1 MPIRENREYRNF
13 KANFIFRN
21 DHDPETISYEFE
33 GVAST
38 FDDPYL
44 LYEYKD
50 LWEGKKVE
58 VWEKVDRDAFAEADT
73 SDTVFQYNH
82 GGHVFAR
89 TKNGT
94 LKLEALETGLAV
106 TANLGGTR
114 GGRDMAEEI
123 RGGYVDKMSIGFTI
137 QENGD
142 TRVTEE
148 TDEKIIITR
157 TITKVKKLYDVSAVD
172 FPANPNTD
180 INARSMEQARQDFV
194 DKALSDLRIQKRRAE
209 IIERI
214 KSNYGN

>member
-1 MPIRENREYRNF
+1 MPIRDEREYRNF
-13 KANFIFRN
+13 KNNFEFRAAE
-21 DHDPETISYEFE
+21 DETAISYEVE
-33 GVAST
+33 GLAST

-44 LYEYKD
+44 LFEYND
-50 LWEGKKVE
+50 AFEGKKVE
-58 VWEKVDRDAFAEADT
+58 VWEKVDRDAFKEADT

-94 LKLEALETGLAV
+94 LKLEANETGLEVRAD
-106 TANLGGTR
+106 LGGTQ

-123 RGGYVDKMSIGFTI
+123 RGGYIDKMSIGFTVA
-137 QENGD
+137 ED
-142 TRVTEE
+142 VTVTEE
-148 TDEKIIITR
+148 DPEKILVTR

-194 DKALSDLRIQKRRAE
+194 NKALSDLRIQKRRAE

>member
-1 MPIRENREYRNF
+1 MIRENREYRNF
-13 KANFIFRN
+13 VNNFEFRAAE
-21 DHDPETISYEFE
+21 DSEAISYEVE
-33 GVAST
+33 GMAST

-44 LYEYKD
+44 LFEYKD
-50 LWEGKKVE
+50 NFEGKNVE
-58 VWEKVDRDAFAEADT
+58 VWEKVDRNAFDNADT

-94 LKLEALETGLAV
+94 LKLEAKENGLEV
-106 TANLGGTR
+106 RANLGGTQ

-123 RGGYVDKMSIGFTI
+123 RGGYIDKMSIGFTI
-137 QENGD
+137 EED
-142 TRVTEE
+142 VIVTEE
-148 TDEKIIITR
+148 DPEKVVITR

-180 INARSMEQARQDFV
+180 INARNIEKARQDFV
-194 DKALSDLRIQKRRAE
+194 DKALSDLRINRRRAE

-214 KSNYGN
+214 HKNYGLE

>member
-1 MPIRENREYRNF
+1 MPIRDEREYRNF
-13 KANFIFRN
+13 KNNFEFRAAE
-21 DHDPETISYEFE
+21 DDTAISYEVE
-33 GVAST
+33 GLAST

-44 LYEYKD
+44 LFEYND
-50 LWEGKKVE
+50 TFEGKKVE
-58 VWEKVDRDAFAEADT
+58 VWEKVDRDAFKEADI

-94 LKLEALETGLAV
+94 LKLEANETGLEVRAD
-106 TANLGGTR
+106 LGGTQ

-123 RGGYVDKMSIGFTI
+123 RGGYIDKMSIGFTVAEDI
-137 QENGD
+137 
-142 TRVTEE
+142 TVTEE
-148 TDEKIIITR
+148 DPEMILVTR

>member
-1 MPIRENREYRNF
+1 MPIRDEREYRNF
-13 KANFIFRN
+13 KNNFEFRAAE
-21 DHDPETISYEFE
+21 DETAISYEVE
-33 GVAST
+33 GLAST

-44 LYEYKD
+44 LFEYND
-50 LWEGKKVE
+50 AFEGKKVE
-58 VWEKVDRDAFAEADT
+58 VWEKVDRDAFKEADT

-94 LKLEALETGLAV
+94 LKLEANETGLEVRAD
-106 TANLGGTR
+106 LGGTQ

-123 RGGYVDKMSIGFTI
+123 RGGYIDKMSIGFTVA
-137 QENGD
+137 ED
-142 TRVTEE
+142 VTVTEE
-148 TDEKIIITR
+148 DPEKILVTR

-194 DKALSDLRIQKRRAE
+194 EKALSDLRIQKRRAE

>member
-1 MPIRENREYRNF
+1 MPIRETREYRNF
-13 KANFIFRN
+13 KNNFEFRAAE
-21 DHDPETISYEFE
+21 DETAISYEVE
-33 GVAST
+33 GLAST

-44 LYEYKD
+44 LFEYND
-50 LWEGKKVE
+50 AFEGKKVE
-58 VWEKVDRDAFAEADT
+58 VWEKVDRDAFKEADI

-94 LKLEALETGLAV
+94 LKLEANETGLEV
-106 TANLGGTR
+106 RANLGGTQ

-123 RGGYVDKMSIGFTI
+123 RGGYIDKMSIGFTVA
-137 QENGD
+137 ED
-142 TRVTEE
+142 VTVTEE
-148 TDEKIIITR
+148 DPEKILVTR

-194 DKALSDLRIQKRRAE
+194 EKALSDLRIQKRRAE

>member
-1 MPIRENREYRNF
+1 MPIRDEREYRNF
-13 KANFIFRN
+13 KNNFEFRAAE
-21 DHDPETISYEFE
+21 DETAISYEVE
-33 GVAST
+33 GLAST

-44 LYEYKD
+44 LFEYND
-50 LWEGKKVE
+50 AFEGKKVE
-58 VWEKVDRDAFAEADT
+58 VWEKVDRDAFKEADT

-94 LKLEALETGLAV
+94 LKLEANETGLEVRAD
-106 TANLGGTR
+106 LGGTQ

-123 RGGYVDKMSIGFTI
+123 RGGYIDKMSIGFTVA
-137 QENGD
+137 ED
-142 TRVTEE
+142 VTVTEE
-148 TDEKIIITR
+148 DPEKILVTR

-180 INARSMEQARQDFV
+180 INARSMEQAKQDFV

>member
-1 MPIRENREYRNF
+1 MPIRDEREYRNF
-13 KANFIFRN
+13 KNNFEFRAAE
-21 DHDPETISYEFE
+21 DETAISYEVE
-33 GVAST
+33 GLAST

-44 LYEYKD
+44 LFEYND
-50 LWEGKKVE
+50 AFEGKKVE
-58 VWEKVDRDAFAEADT
+58 VWEKVDRDAFKEADI

-94 LKLEALETGLAV
+94 LKLEANETGLEVRAD
-106 TANLGGTR
+106 LGGTQ

-123 RGGYVDKMSIGFTI
+123 RGGYIDKMSIGFTVA
-137 QENGD
+137 ED
-142 TRVTEE
+142 VTVTEE
-148 TDEKIIITR
+148 DPEKILVTR

>member
-1 MPIRENREYRNF
+1 MPIRETREYRNF
-13 KANFIFRN
+13 RNNFEFRAAE
-21 DHDPETISYEFE
+21 DETAISYEVE
-33 GVAST
+33 GLAST

-44 LYEYKD
+44 LFEYND
-50 LWEGKKVE
+50 TFEGKKVE
-58 VWEKVDRDAFAEADT
+58 VWEKVDRDAFKEADT

-94 LKLEALETGLAV
+94 LKLEANETGLEVRAD
-106 TANLGGTR
+106 LGGTQ

-123 RGGYVDKMSIGFTI
+123 RGGYIDKMSIGFTVA
-137 QENGD
+137 ED
-142 TRVTEE
+142 VTVTEE
-148 TDEKIIITR
+148 DPEKILVTR

-180 INARSMEQARQDFV
+180 INARNLEQAKQDFV

>member
-1 MPIRENREYRNF
+1 MPIRDEREYRNF
-13 KANFIFRN
+13 KNNFEFRAAE
-21 DHDPETISYEFE
+21 DETAISYEVE
-33 GVAST
+33 GLAST

-44 LYEYKD
+44 LFEYND
-50 LWEGKKVE
+50 AFEGKKVE
-58 VWEKVDRDAFAEADT
+58 VWEKVDRDAFKEADT

-94 LKLEALETGLAV
+94 LKLEANETGLEVRAD
-106 TANLGGTR
+106 LGGTQ

-123 RGGYVDKMSIGFTI
+123 RGGYIDKMSIGFTVA
-137 QENGD
+137 ED
-142 TRVTEE
+142 VTVTEE
-148 TDEKIIITR
+148 DPEKILVTR

-214 KSNYGN
+214 KSNYGY

>member
-1 MPIRENREYRNF
+1 MPIRETREYRNF
-13 KANFIFRN
+13 KNNFEFRAAE
-21 DHDPETISYEFE
+21 DETAISYEVE
-33 GVAST
+33 GLAST

-44 LYEYKD
+44 LFEYND
-50 LWEGKKVE
+50 AFEGKKVE
-58 VWEKVDRDAFAEADT
+58 VWEKVDRDAFKEADI

-94 LKLEALETGLAV
+94 LKLEANETGLEV
-106 TANLGGTR
+106 RANLGGTQ

-123 RGGYVDKMSIGFTI
+123 RGGYIDKMSIGFTVA
-137 QENGD
+137 ED
-142 TRVTEE
+142 VTVTEE
-148 TDEKIIITR
+148 DPEKILVTR

>member
-1 MPIRENREYRNF
+1 MPIRDEREYRNF
-13 KANFIFRN
+13 KNNFEFRAAE
-21 DHDPETISYEFE
+21 DETAISYEVE
-33 GVAST
+33 GLAST

-44 LYEYKD
+44 LFEYND
-50 LWEGKKVE
+50 AFEGKKVE
-58 VWEKVDRDAFAEADT
+58 VWEKVDRDAFKEADI

-94 LKLEALETGLAV
+94 LKLEANETGLEV
-106 TANLGGTR
+106 RANLGGTQ

-123 RGGYVDKMSIGFTI
+123 RGGYIDKMSIGFTVA
-137 QENGD
+137 ED
-142 TRVTEE
+142 VTVTEE
-148 TDEKIIITR
+148 DPEKILVTR

>member
-1 MPIRENREYRNF
+1 MPIRETREYRNF
-13 KANFIFRN
+13 KNNFEFRAAE
-21 DHDPETISYEFE
+21 DETAISYEVE
-33 GVAST
+33 GLAST

-44 LYEYKD
+44 LFEYND
-50 LWEGKKVE
+50 AFEGKKVE
-58 VWEKVDRDAFAEADT
+58 VWEKVDRDAFKEADI

-94 LKLEALETGLAV
+94 LKLEANETGLEVRAD
-106 TANLGGTR
+106 LGGTQ

-123 RGGYVDKMSIGFTI
+123 RGGYIDKMSIGFTVA
-137 QENGD
+137 ED
-142 TRVTEE
+142 VTVTEE
-148 TDEKIIITR
+148 DPEKILVTR

-194 DKALSDLRIQKRRAE
+194 NKALSDLRIQKRRAE

>member
-1 MPIRENREYRNF
+1 MPIRENREYRNLKSNF
-13 KANFIFRN
+13 KFI
-21 DHDPETISYEFE
+21 DKELLSYEVV
-33 GVAST
+33 GLAST

-44 LYEYKD
+44 LFEYND
-50 LWEGKKVE
+50 AFEGKKVE
-58 VWEKVDRDAFAEADT
+58 VWEKVNREAFKEADMT
-73 SDTVFQYNH
+73 DTVFQYNH

-94 LKLEALETGLAV
+94 LELTATEEGLSVRAD
-106 TANLGGTR
+106 LGGTQ

-123 RGGYVDKMSIGFTI
+123 RGGYIDKMSIGFTVA
-137 QENGD
+137 ED
-142 TRVTEE
+142 VTVTEE
-148 TDEKIIITR
+148 DPEKILVTR
-157 TITKVKKLYDVSAVD
+157 TITRVKKLYDVSAVD

-214 KSNYGN
+214 KSNYGNQ

>member
-1 MPIRENREYRNF
+1 MPIRDEREYRTFKNNF
-13 KANFIFRN
+13 EFRAAE
-21 DHDPETISYEFE
+21 DKTAISYEVE
-33 GVAST
+33 GLAST

-44 LYEYKD
+44 LFEYND
-50 LWEGKKVE
+50 AFEGKKVE
-58 VWEKVDRDAFAEADT
+58 VWEKVDRDAFKEADT

-94 LKLEALETGLAV
+94 LKLEANETGLEVRAD
-106 TANLGGTR
+106 LGGTQ

-123 RGGYVDKMSIGFTI
+123 RGGYIDKMSIGFTVA
-137 QENGD
+137 ED
-142 TRVTEE
+142 VTVTEE
-148 TDEKIIITR
+148 DPEKILVTR

>member
-1 MPIRENREYRNF
+1 MPIRDEREYRNF
-13 KANFIFRN
+13 KNNFEFRAAE
-21 DHDPETISYEFE
+21 DETAISYEVE
-33 GVAST
+33 GLAST

-44 LYEYKD
+44 LFEYND
-50 LWEGKKVE
+50 AFEGKKVE
-58 VWEKVDRDAFAEADT
+58 VWEKVDRDAFKEADT

-94 LKLEALETGLAV
+94 LKLEANETGLEVRAD
-106 TANLGGTR
+106 LGGTQ

-123 RGGYVDKMSIGFTI
+123 RGGYIDKMSIGFTVA
-137 QENGD
+137 ED
-142 TRVTEE
+142 VTVTEE
-148 TDEKIIITR
+148 DPEKILLTR

-194 DKALSDLRIQKRRAE
+194 EKALSDLRIQKRRAE

>member
-1 MPIRENREYRNF
+1 MPIRDEREYRNF
-13 KANFIFRN
+13 KNNFEFRAAE
-21 DHDPETISYEFE
+21 DETAISYEVE
-33 GVAST
+33 GLAST

-44 LYEYKD
+44 LFEYND
-50 LWEGKKVE
+50 AFEGKKVE
-58 VWEKVDRDAFAEADT
+58 VWEKVDRDAFKEADT

-94 LKLEALETGLAV
+94 LKLEANETGLEV
-106 TANLGGTR
+106 RANLGGTQ

-123 RGGYVDKMSIGFTI
+123 RGGYIDKMSIGFTVA
-137 QENGD
+137 ED
-142 TRVTEE
+142 VTVTEE
-148 TDEKIIITR
+148 DPEKILVTR

>member
-1 MPIRENREYRNF
+1 MPIRDEREYRNF
-13 KANFIFRN
+13 KNNFEFRAAE
-21 DHDPETISYEFE
+21 DETAISYEVE
-33 GVAST
+33 GLAST

-44 LYEYKD
+44 LFEYND
-50 LWEGKKVE
+50 AFEGKKVE
-58 VWEKVDRDAFAEADT
+58 VWEKVDRDAFKEADT

-94 LKLEALETGLAV
+94 LKLEANETGLEVRAD
-106 TANLGGTR
+106 LGGTQ

-123 RGGYVDKMSIGFTI
+123 RGGYIDKMSIGFTVA
-137 QENGD
+137 ED
-142 TRVTEE
+142 VTVTEE
-148 TDEKIIITR
+148 DPEKILVTR

>member
-13 KANFIFRN
+13 KNDFKFI
-21 DHDPETISYEFE
+21 DKESLSYEVE
-33 GVAST
+33 GLAST
-38 FDDPYL
+38 FDDSYL
-44 LYEYKD
+44 LFEYND
-50 LWEGKKVE
+50 AFEGKKVE
-58 VWEKVDRDAFAEADT
+58 VWEKVDREAFKEADM

-94 LKLEALETGLAV
+94 LELTATEEGLSVRAD
-106 TANLGGTR
+106 LGGTQ

-123 RGGYVDKMSIGFTI
+123 RGGYIDKMSIGFTVA
-137 QENGD
+137 ED
-142 TRVTEE
+142 VTVTEE
-148 TDEKIIITR
+148 DPEKILVTR
-157 TITKVKKLYDVSAVD
+157 TITRVKKLYDVSAVD

-194 DKALSDLRIQKRRAE
+194 NKALSDLRIQKRRAE

>member
-1 MPIRENREYRNF
+1 MPIRDEREYRNF
-13 KANFIFRN
+13 KNNFEFRAAE
-21 DHDPETISYEFE
+21 DETAISYEVE
-33 GVAST
+33 GLAST

-44 LYEYKD
+44 LFEYND
-50 LWEGKKVE
+50 AFEGKKVE
-58 VWEKVDRDAFAEADT
+58 VWEKVDRDAFKEADT

-94 LKLEALETGLAV
+94 LKLEANETGLEV
-106 TANLGGTR
+106 RANLGGTQ

-123 RGGYVDKMSIGFTI
+123 RGGYIDKMSIGFTVA
-137 QENGD
+137 ED
-142 TRVTEE
+142 VTVTEE
-148 TDEKIIITR
+148 DPEKILVTR

-194 DKALSDLRIQKRRAE
+194 EKALSDLRIQKRRAE

>member
-1 MPIRENREYRNF
+1 MPIRDEREYRNF
-13 KANFIFRN
+13 KNNFEFRAAE
-21 DHDPETISYEFE
+21 DDTAISYEVE
-33 GVAST
+33 GLAST

-44 LYEYKD
+44 LFEYND
-50 LWEGKKVE
+50 AFEGKKVE
-58 VWEKVDRDAFAEADT
+58 VWEKVDRDAFKEADT

-94 LKLEALETGLAV
+94 LKLEANETGLEVRAD
-106 TANLGGTR
+106 LGGTQ

-123 RGGYVDKMSIGFTI
+123 RGGYIDKMSIGFTVA
-137 QENGD
+137 ED
-142 TRVTEE
+142 VTVTEE
-148 TDEKIIITR
+148 DPEKILVTR

-194 DKALSDLRIQKRRAE
+194 DKALSDLRIQKKRAE

>member
-1 MPIRENREYRNF
+1 MPIRDEREYRNF
-13 KANFIFRN
+13 KNNFEFRAAE
-21 DHDPETISYEFE
+21 DETAISYEVE
-33 GVAST
+33 GLAST

-44 LYEYKD
+44 LFEYND
-50 LWEGKKVE
+50 AFEGKKVE
-58 VWEKVDRDAFAEADT
+58 VWEKVDRDAFKEADI

-94 LKLEALETGLAV
+94 LKLEANETGLEVRAD
-106 TANLGGTR
+106 LGGTQ

-123 RGGYVDKMSIGFTI
+123 RGGYIDKMSIGFTVA
-137 QENGD
+137 ED
-142 TRVTEE
+142 VTVTEE
-148 TDEKIIITR
+148 DPEKILVTR

-194 DKALSDLRIQKRRAE
+194 NKALSDLRIQKRRAE

>member
-13 KANFIFRN
+13 KNNFEFIAAE
-21 DHDPETISYEFE
+21 DETAISYEVE
-33 GVAST
+33 GLAST

-44 LYEYKD
+44 LFEYND
-50 LWEGKKVE
+50 AFEGKKVE
-58 VWEKVDRDAFAEADT
+58 VWEKVDRDAFKEADI

-94 LKLEALETGLAV
+94 LKLAANETGLEVRAD
-106 TANLGGTR
+106 LGGTR

-123 RGGYVDKMSIGFTI
+123 RGGYIDKMSIGFTVA
-137 QENGD
+137 ED
-142 TRVTEE
+142 VTVTEE
-148 TDEKIIITR
+148 DPEKILVTR
-157 TITKVKKLYDVSAVD
+157 TITRVKKLYDVSAVD

-194 DKALSDLRIQKRRAE
+194 NKALSDLRIQKRRAE

-214 KSNYGN
+214 KSNYEN

>member
-1 MPIRENREYRNF
+1 MMRENREYRNF
-13 KANFIFRN
+13 KNNFEFRQAE
-21 DHDPETISYEFE
+21 DSDSISYEVE
-33 GVAST
+33 GLAST

-44 LYEYKD
+44 LFEYND
-50 LWEGKKVE
+50 SFEGKKVE
-58 VWEKVDRDAFAEADT
+58 VWEKVDRSAFDEADT
-73 SDTVFQYNH
+73 SDTVFQFNH

-94 LKLEALETGLAV
+94 LKLEATETGLEVRAD
-106 TANLGGTR
+106 LGGTQ

-137 QENGD
+137 LED
-142 TRVTEE
+142 VTVTEE
-148 TDEKIIITR
+148 DSEKILVTR

-180 INARSMEQARQDFV
+180 IYACSMEKARQDFV
-194 DKALSDLRIQKRRAE
+194 DKALSDLRLQKRRAE

-214 KSNYGN
+214 QRNYGLE

>member
-1 MPIRENREYRNF
+1 MPIRDEREYRNF
-13 KANFIFRN
+13 KNNFEFRAAE
-21 DHDPETISYEFE
+21 DETAISYEVE
-33 GVAST
+33 GLAST

-44 LYEYKD
+44 LFEYND
-50 LWEGKKVE
+50 AFEGKKVE
-58 VWEKVDRDAFAEADT
+58 VWEKVDRDAFKEADI

-94 LKLEALETGLAV
+94 LKLEANETGLEVRAD
-106 TANLGGTR
+106 LGGTQ

-123 RGGYVDKMSIGFTI
+123 RGGYIDKMSIGFTVA
-137 QENGD
+137 ED
-142 TRVTEE
+142 VTVTEE
-148 TDEKIIITR
+148 DPEKILVTR

-180 INARSMEQARQDFV
+180 INARNLEQARQDFV

>member
-1 MPIRENREYRNF
+1 MPIRDEREYRNF
-13 KANFIFRN
+13 KNNFEFRAAE
-21 DHDPETISYEFE
+21 DETAISYEVE
-33 GVAST
+33 GLAST

-44 LYEYKD
+44 LFEYND
-50 LWEGKKVE
+50 PYEGKKVE
-58 VWEKVDRDAFAEADT
+58 VWEKVDRDAFKEADI

-94 LKLEALETGLAV
+94 LKLEANETGLEVRAD
-106 TANLGGTR
+106 LGGTQ

-123 RGGYVDKMSIGFTI
+123 RGGYIDKMSIGFTVA
-137 QENGD
+137 ED
-142 TRVTEE
+142 VTVTEE
-148 TDEKIIITR
+148 DPEKILVTR

>member
-13 KANFIFRN
+13 KNDFKFI
-21 DHDPETISYEFE
+21 DKESLSYEVE
-33 GVAST
+33 GLAST

-44 LYEYKD
+44 LFEYND
-50 LWEGKKVE
+50 AFEGKKVE
-58 VWEKVDRDAFAEADT
+58 VWEKVDREAFKEADM

-82 GGHVFAR
+82 GGHVFAS

-94 LKLEALETGLAV
+94 LELTATEEGLSVRAD
-106 TANLGGTR
+106 LGGTQ

-123 RGGYVDKMSIGFTI
+123 RGGYIDKMSIGFTVA
-137 QENGD
+137 ED
-142 TRVTEE
+142 VTVTEE
-148 TDEKIIITR
+148 DPEKILVTR
-157 TITKVKKLYDVSAVD
+157 TITRVKKLYDVSAVD

-194 DKALSDLRIQKRRAE
+194 NKALSDLRIQKRRAE

>member
-1 MPIRENREYRNF
+1 MPIRETREYRNF
-13 KANFIFRN
+13 KNNFEFRAAE
-21 DHDPETISYEFE
+21 DETAISYEVE
-33 GVAST
+33 GLAST

-44 LYEYKD
+44 LFEYND
-50 LWEGKKVE
+50 AFEGKKVE
-58 VWEKVDRDAFAEADT
+58 VWEKVDRDAFKEADT

-94 LKLEALETGLAV
+94 LKLEANETGLEVKAD
-106 TANLGGTR
+106 LGGTQ

-123 RGGYVDKMSIGFTI
+123 RGGYIDKMSIGFTVA
-137 QENGD
+137 ED
-142 TRVTEE
+142 VTVTEE
-148 TDEKIIITR
+148 DPEKILVTR

>member
-1 MPIRENREYRNF
+1 MPIREEREYRNF
-13 KANFIFRN
+13 KNNFEFRAAE
-21 DHDPETISYEFE
+21 DEAAISYEVE
-33 GVAST
+33 GLAST

-44 LYEYKD
+44 LFEYND
-50 LWEGKKVE
+50 AFEGKKVE
-58 VWEKVDRDAFAEADT
+58 VWEKVDRDAFKEADT

-94 LKLEALETGLAV
+94 LKLEANETGLEVRAD
-106 TANLGGTR
+106 LGGTQ

-123 RGGYVDKMSIGFTI
+123 RGGYIDKMSIGFTVA
-137 QENGD
+137 ED
-142 TRVTEE
+142 VTVTEE
-148 TDEKIIITR
+148 DPEKILVTR

-194 DKALSDLRIQKRRAE
+194 NKALSDLRIQKRRAE

>member
-13 KANFIFRN
+13 KNNFEFK
-21 DHDPETISYEFE
+21 DKESLSYEVE
-33 GVAST
+33 GLAST

-44 LYEYKD
+44 LFEYND
-50 LWEGKKVE
+50 TFEGKKVE
-58 VWEKVDRDAFAEADT
+58 VWEKVDRDAFKEADT

-94 LKLEALETGLAV
+94 LKLEANETGLEVRAD
-106 TANLGGTR
+106 LGGTQ

-123 RGGYVDKMSIGFTI
+123 RGGYIDKMSIGFTVA
-137 QENGD
+137 ED
-142 TRVTEE
+142 VTVTEE
-148 TDEKIIITR
+148 DPEKILVTR
-157 TITKVKKLYDVSAVD
+157 TITRVKKLYDVSAVD

-214 KSNYGN
+214 KSNYGNQ

>member
-1 MPIRENREYRNF
+1 MPIRDEREYRNF
-13 KANFIFRN
+13 KNNFEFRAAE
-21 DHDPETISYEFE
+21 DETAISYEVE
-33 GVAST
+33 GLAST

-44 LYEYKD
+44 LFEYND
-50 LWEGKKVE
+50 AFEGKKVE
-58 VWEKVDRDAFAEADT
+58 VWEKVDRDAFKEADI

-94 LKLEALETGLAV
+94 LKLEANETGLEVRAD
-106 TANLGGTR
+106 LGGTQ

-123 RGGYVDKMSIGFTI
+123 RGGYIDKMSIGFTVA
-137 QENGD
+137 ED
-142 TRVTEE
+142 VTVTEE
-148 TDEKIIITR
+148 DPEKILVTR
-157 TITKVKKLYDVSAVD
+157 TITNVKKLYDVSAVD

-180 INARSMEQARQDFV
+180 INARSMEQAKQDFV

>member
-13 KANFIFRN
+13 KNNFEFIAAE
-21 DHDPETISYEFE
+21 DETAISYEVE
-33 GVAST
+33 GLAST

-44 LYEYKD
+44 LFEYND
-50 LWEGKKVE
+50 AFEGKKVE
-58 VWEKVDRDAFAEADT
+58 VWEKVDREAFKEADM

-94 LKLEALETGLAV
+94 LKLTATEEGLSVRAD
-106 TANLGGTR
+106 LGGTH

-123 RGGYVDKMSIGFTI
+123 RGGYIDKMSIGFTVA
-137 QENGD
+137 ED
-142 TRVTEE
+142 VTATEE
-148 TDEKIIITR
+148 DPEKILVTR

-194 DKALSDLRIQKRRAE
+194 NKALSDLRIQKRRAE

>member
-1 MPIRENREYRNF
+1 MPIRDEREYRNF
-13 KANFIFRN
+13 KNNFEFRAAE
-21 DHDPETISYEFE
+21 DETAISYEVE
-33 GVAST
+33 GLAST

-44 LYEYKD
+44 LFEYND
-50 LWEGKKVE
+50 VFEGKKVE
-58 VWEKVDRDAFAEADT
+58 VWEKVDRDAFKEADT

-94 LKLEALETGLAV
+94 LKLEANETGLEVRAD
-106 TANLGGTR
+106 LGGTQ

-123 RGGYVDKMSIGFTI
+123 RGGYIDKMSIGFTVA
-137 QENGD
+137 ED
-142 TRVTEE
+142 VTVTEE
-148 TDEKIIITR
+148 DPEKILVTR

>member
-1 MPIRENREYRNF
+1 MPIRDEREYRNF
-13 KANFIFRN
+13 KNNFEFRAAE
-21 DHDPETISYEFE
+21 DETAISYEVE
-33 GVAST
+33 GLAST

-44 LYEYKD
+44 LFEYND
-50 LWEGKKVE
+50 AFEGKKVE
-58 VWEKVDRDAFAEADT
+58 VWEKIDRDAFKEADT

-94 LKLEALETGLAV
+94 LKLEANETGLEVRAD
-106 TANLGGTR
+106 LGGTQ

-123 RGGYVDKMSIGFTI
+123 RGGYIDKMSIGFKVAEDVT
-137 QENGD
+137 
-142 TRVTEE
+142 VTEE
-148 TDEKIIITR
+148 DPEKILVTR

-194 DKALSDLRIQKRRAE
+194 NKALSDLRVQKRRAE

>member
-1 MPIRENREYRNF
+1 MPIRDEREYRNF
-13 KANFIFRN
+13 KNNFEFRAAE
-21 DHDPETISYEFE
+21 DETAISYEVE
-33 GVAST
+33 GLAST

-44 LYEYKD
+44 LFEYND
-50 LWEGKKVE
+50 AFEGKKVE
-58 VWEKVDRDAFAEADT
+58 VWEKVDRDAFKEADI

-94 LKLEALETGLAV
+94 LKLEANETGLEVRAD
-106 TANLGGTR
+106 LGGTQ

-123 RGGYVDKMSIGFTI
+123 RGGYIDKMSIGFTVA
-137 QENGD
+137 ED
-142 TRVTEE
+142 VTVTEE
-148 TDEKIIITR
+148 DPEKILVTR

-180 INARSMEQARQDFV
+180 INARNLEQAKQDFV

>member
-1 MPIRENREYRNF
+1 MPIRDEREYRNF
-13 KANFIFRN
+13 KNNFEFRAAE
-21 DHDPETISYEFE
+21 DETAISYEVE
-33 GVAST
+33 GLAST

-44 LYEYKD
+44 LFEYND
-50 LWEGKKVE
+50 AFEGKKVE
-58 VWEKVDRDAFAEADT
+58 VWEKVDRDAFKEADT
-73 SDTVFQYNH
+73 TDTVFQYNH

-94 LKLEALETGLAV
+94 LKLEANETGLEVRAD
-106 TANLGGTR
+106 LGGTQ

-123 RGGYVDKMSIGFTI
+123 RGGYIDKMSIGFTVA
-137 QENGD
+137 ED
-142 TRVTEE
+142 VTVTEE
-148 TDEKIIITR
+148 DPEKILVTR

-194 DKALSDLRIQKRRAE
+194 NKALSDLRIQKRRAE

-214 KSNYGN
+214 QKNYGLD